1 MSKDSIVSI
10 KIKVQVQ
17 HYSGTRNVECVNYD
31 GSGRQVIFND
41 AQYPFDVTFA
51 NDNYYWTDWEM

>member
-1 MSKDSIVSI
+1 MIV
-10 KIKVQVQ
+10 VMVT
-17 HYSGTRNVECVNYD
+17 GTRKLECVNYD